1 MALKEDRF
9 SMSADKYLAKNFVMV
24 YLEDAISQ
32 LLVHREENPKVEP
45 LKYLSQYFS
54 SLRDGNHTMFR
65 EFAFIRSTPH
75 SRSSFVRLFWKC
87 FRQIGKKGD
96 LLSIQEY
103 HSLLGLLCTDFPFPL
118 VQKTARIVLIDDA
131 LDCLISFSD
140 FIYAFQVQFYYEEFL
155 DKCGELYQSLLQS
168 SHSPRDPVIVPT
180 SSDQDPGG
188 AHQNTHLPADG
199 VDSMAFFRMV
209 YPVCDRVTYST
220 PPVSALK
227 EILFST
233 PRISFYGFLMAIAK
247 SEAINDHIGRLPPKA
262 ELLEGADVEL
272 TSPSFKLPGGGRSR
286 PPSGSVSQ
294 RSSSGGQGR
303 SSLTTLQAVSPMV
316 RGKLSEKA
324 NRIRARRQ
332 CALETSDDTDDDTS
346 SDSSDD

>member
-1 MALKEDRF
+1 MKATMTAF
-9 SMSADKYLAKNFVMV
+9 MSKT
-24 YLEDAISQ
+24 Q
-32 LLVHREENPKVEP
+32 
-45 LKYLSQYFS
+45 Q
-54 SLRDGNHTMFR
+54 
-65 EFAFIRSTPH
+65 
-75 SRSSFVRLFWKC
+75 
-87 FRQIGKKGD
+87 D

-140 FIYAFQVQFYYEEFL
+140 FIYAFQVQFYYGEFL

-168 SHSPRDPVIVPT
+168 CHSPRDPVIVPT
-180 SSDQDPGG
+180 SSDRDSGG
-188 AHQNTHLPADG
+188 AHQTSHLPADG

-220 PPVSALK
+220 PPVTALK

-247 SEAINDHIGRLPPKA
+247 SEAINEHIGRLPPKA

-272 TSPSFKLPGGGRSR
+272 TSPPFKISGSGRSR

-294 RSSSGGQGR
+294 RSSSCGHGR
-303 SSLTTLQAVSPMV
+303 SSLTQIQTSVSPMV
-316 RGKLSEKA
+316 RGKLAERA
-324 NRIRARRQ
+324 NRISARRQ
-332 CALETSDDTDDDTS
+332 AALETSDDTDDTS

>member
-9 SMSADKYLAKNFVMV
+9 SMSADRYLAKHYVLM

-32 LLVHREENPKVEP
+32 LLAHREENPKVEP
-45 LKYLSQYFS
+45 LKFLGQYFS

-75 SRSSFVRLFWKC
+75 SRASFVRLFWKC

-103 HSLLGLLCTDFPFPL
+103 HSLLGLLCTDFPFQL

-140 FIYAFQVQFYYEEFL
+140 FIYALQVQFYYEEFL
-155 DKCGELYQSLLQS
+155 DKCGELYQSLQQS

-180 SSDQDPGG
+180 SNGQNAGI
-188 AHQNTHLPADG
+188 HQNNHLHVDG
-199 VDSMAFFRMV
+199 VDSMHFFRTV
-209 YPVCDRVTYST
+209 YPVCDRVNYST
-220 PPVSALK
+220 PPVAALK

-247 SEAINDHIGRLPPKA
+247 NESINERIGRLPPKA

-272 TSPSFKLPGGGRSR
+272 TAQVRDKASI
-286 PPSGSVSQ
+286 
-294 RSSSGGQGR
+294 RSSS
-303 SSLTTLQAVSPMV
+303 S
-316 RGKLSEKA
+316 
-324 NRIRARRQ
+324 
-332 CALETSDDTDDDTS
+332 
-346 SDSSDD
+346 